1 MKVWVS
7 LTTTPSRIDK
17 MEKTLRSLLDQ
28 SYPAE
33 KIVINI
39 PYRFGR
45 TDEEYVIPGWLER
58 MLFQH
63 RHIVINRTILD
74 YGAITKLLPTLELL
88 KEDEDVWIA
97 TADDDIDYLPHTL
110 ELYARMSEVF
120 TAKPAMGLSG
130 CFLRTWGIRG
140 NNLKLVLE
148 ASKKTEGVD
157 VVEGYSLPVYH
168 RSFFQSSFTGYVA
181 KCLENA
187 DLKKSDDIV
196 ISNWLR
202 MNKIQ
207 ALQVGVPWCSRTR
220 LWGEKRILEYGNE
233 KDALHLQ
240 DNNAEKY
247 LRGLEWLSLHSL
259 SAFDKKENLSPGK

>member
-1 MKVWVS
+1 MKIWVS
-7 LTTTPSRIDK
+7 LTTTPNRIDK
-17 MEKTLRSLLDQ
+17 MEKTIQSLLKQ

-33 KIVINI
+33 CIVINI
-39 PYRFGR
+39 PYRFGK

-58 MLFQH
+58 LCFSH
-63 RHIVINRTILD
+63 PIKINRTILD
-74 YGAITKLLPTLELL
+74 YGAITKLLPTLELVPY
-88 KEDEDVWIA
+88 EDDVWIA
-97 TADDDIDYLPHTL
+97 TADDDIDYLPHIL
-110 ELYARMSEVF
+110 ELYARMVEVF
-120 TAKPAMGLSG
+120 TVKPAMALSG

-148 ASKKTEGVD
+148 ASRKTEGVD

-168 RSFFQSSFTGYVA
+168 RSFFQPSFIGYVA
-181 KCLENA
+181 KCLENP

-207 ALQVGVPWCSRTR
+207 ALQVGVPWCSRNR

-240 DNNAEKY
+240 DDNAEKY
-247 LRGLEWLSLHSL
+247 LRGLEWLSLNSL
-259 SAFDKKENLSPGK
+259 SAFDTKENLSPGK

>member
-1 MKVWVS
+1 MKIWVS
-7 LTTTPSRIDK
+7 LTTTPNRIDK
-17 MEKTLRSLLDQ
+17 MEKTIQSLLNQ

-33 KIVINI
+33 KIVLNI
-39 PYRFGR
+39 PYRFGK

-58 MLFQH
+58 MLFHHPIQ
-63 RHIVINRTILD
+63 INRTILD
-74 YGAITKLLPTLELL
+74 YGAITKLLPTLELVPL
-88 KEDEDVWIA
+88 EDDVWIA
-97 TADDDIDYLPHTL
+97 TADDDIDYLPHIL
-110 ELYARMSEVF
+110 ELYARMIEVF
-120 TAKPAMGLSG
+120 TVKPAMALSG
-130 CFLRTWGIRG
+130 CHLRTMGIRG
-140 NNLKLVLE
+140 NNIKLVLE
-148 ASKKTEGVD
+148 ASRKTEGVD

-168 RSFFQSSFTGYVA
+168 RSFFQPSFITYVA
-181 KCLENA
+181 KCLENP

-207 ALQVGVPWCSRTR
+207 CLQVGVPWCSRNR

-240 DNNAEKY
+240 DDNADKY

-259 SAFDKKENLSPGK
+259 SAFDTKDYLPPGK

>member
-1 MKVWVS
+1 MKIWVS

-17 MEKTLRSLLDQ
+17 MEKTLQSLLNQ

-33 KIVINI
+33 KIIINI

-45 TDEEYVIPGWLER
+45 TDEEYVIPDWLESMMFR
-58 MLFQH
+58 H
-63 RHIVINRTILD
+63 RTLKINRTILD
-74 YGAITKLLPTLELL
+74 YGAITKLLPTLELVPY
-88 KEDEDVWIA
+88 EDDVWIA
-97 TADDDIDYLPHTL
+97 TADDDIDYLPHIL

-130 CFLRTWGIRG
+130 CFLRTMGIRG

-148 ASKKTEGVD
+148 ASRKTEGVD
-157 VVEGYSLPVYH
+157 VIEGYSLPVYH
-168 RSFFQSSFTGYVA
+168 RSFFQPNFMSYVA
-181 KCLENA
+181 KCLENK

-207 ALQVGVPWCSRTR
+207 ALQVGVPWCSRNR

-240 DNNAEKY
+240 DDNAEKY

-259 SAFDKKENLSPGK
+259 SAFDKKENLPPGK